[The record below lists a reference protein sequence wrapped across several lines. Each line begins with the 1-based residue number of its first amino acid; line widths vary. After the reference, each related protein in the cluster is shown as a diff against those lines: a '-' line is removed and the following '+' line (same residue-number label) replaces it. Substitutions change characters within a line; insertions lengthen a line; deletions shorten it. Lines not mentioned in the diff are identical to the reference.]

1 MYIARAP
8 STSANLGSG
17 FDVVAVAHDAYFAEA
32 YASVGSGC
40 GVHVKFKGFD
50 PGPDNTVSKAFERLF
65 AILGIC
71 KGVEVVVENGIPVAR
86 GLGSSGA
93 SAVAAL
99 SAFLAE
105 AELEVD
111 PRIVIEAA
119 GYGEVAAA
127 GSPHFDNAAGAA
139 LGGAVVITSLSP
151 LDVVKFSPR
160 FTLIVGVPDV
170 PPMPNK
176 TKAMREVLPR
186 AVDFP
191 VYVKQM
197 SRLAALVAGLAKSD
211 PRLVARGMEDDVVE
225 AARAPLVPGYRRV
238 KQYALEAGALAVSLS
253 GAGPSIVALVDDKDA
268 DAVQDAVLRAYAE
281 EGIKAEAKTAS
292 IAEGAL
298 SVAGKRLI

>member
-17 FDVVAVAHDAYFAEA
+17 FDVVAIAHDAYFAEA

-50 PGPDNTVSKAFERLF
+50 PGPDNTVARAFERLF
-65 AILGIC
+65 AVLGIC
-71 KGVEVVVENGIPVAR
+71 RGVEVVVDNGIPVAR

-99 SAFLAE
+99 AAFLAE
-105 AELEVD
+105 AGLKVD
-111 PRIVIEAA
+111 PRVVIEAA
-119 GYGEVAAA
+119 GHGEVAAA
-127 GSPHFDNAAGAA
+127 GSPHFDNVAGAA

-151 LDVVKFSPR
+151 LDVVRFSPR
-160 FTLIVGVPDV
+160 LTLVVGVPDV

-186 AVDFP
+186 HVAFP
-191 VYVKQM
+191 TYVRQM

-211 PRLVARGMEDDVVE
+211 PRLVAKGMEDEVVE
-225 AARAPLVPGYRRV
+225 AARAPLVPGYRKARR
-238 KQYALEAGALAVSLS
+238 YALEAGALGVSLS
-253 GAGPSIVALVDDKDA
+253 GAGPSIVALADDKDA
-268 DAVQDAVLRAYAE
+268 DAVKAAVLRAYAE
-281 EGIKAEAKTAS
+281 EGIRAEAKIAA

-298 SVAGKRLI
+298 SLA